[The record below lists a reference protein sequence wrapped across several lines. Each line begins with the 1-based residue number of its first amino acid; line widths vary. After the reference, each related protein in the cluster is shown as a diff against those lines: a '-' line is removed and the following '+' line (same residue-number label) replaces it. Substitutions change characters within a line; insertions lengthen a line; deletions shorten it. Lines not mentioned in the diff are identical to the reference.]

1 MEPQAEKTPP
11 AGETAATE
19 EAPAVEA
26 EGATEETVV
35 EGEAAEETAT
45 TETGEKPAEG
55 EAEKPAEAKPL
66 NELTPDELQAQ
77 LTPEQLMKVAH
88 RFANKTMAAAR
99 RAEREVETVRGANE
113 KLTGE
118 VATYRG
124 FVDQMTSD
132 PLAALR
138 RLPNFTTLKDFVARC
153 VGSSAAAEPKPQDE
167 IAALR
172 KRLDEREAAE
182 QQRVAEAQN
191 QASQERVFTALEKEP
206 DRFDLVLTDD
216 GRTKLWN
223 SIVAYRAAH
232 GRVPNEKVFEM
243 AEAIEERMTASLAK
257 SKKFAQAQSAKTG
270 DTAAASAR
278 PAASKTG
285 AKTITNRSSSSGIVV
300 RDYSR
305 MTEKER
311 DAAILA
317 DMKASGEL

>member
-1 MEPQAEKTPP
+1 MEPQAENTPP
-11 AGETAATE
+11 AGETATTE
-19 EAPAVEA
+19 EATAAAEA
-26 EGATEETVV
+26 EA
-35 EGEAAEETAT
+35 AALDAEEGVSSADPAPAD
-45 TETGEKPAEG
+45 GEPKPED

-66 NELTPDELQAQ
+66 KELTPDELQAQ

-99 RAEREVETVRGANE
+99 RAEREVETVRGQNE
-113 KLTGE
+113 TLTGE
-118 VATYRG
+118 IATYRG
-124 FVDQMTSD
+124 FVDQFQSD
-132 PLAALR
+132 PLAALK
-138 RLPNFTTLKDFVARC
+138 RLPGFTTLKEFVSRC
-153 VGSSAAAEPKPQDE
+153 VGTAGTAEPKPQDE

-172 KRLDEREAAE
+172 KRLDDRDAAIAARE
-182 QQRVAEAQN
+182 AEAQN
-191 QASQERVFTALEKEP
+191 QASQERVFAALEKEP
-206 DRFDLVLTDD
+206 DRFDVVLTDD

-223 SIVAYRAAH
+223 AIVAYREAH
-232 GRVPNEKVFEM
+232 GRVPNDKVFEM

-270 DTAAASAR
+270 DTTAANAR
-278 PAASKTG
+278 PAVSKTG

-300 RDYSR
+300 RDYSK